1 MQHDIIFILYTDTK
15 MKKNLLIASIA
26 GVTALTGIAALI
38 WTSSAQAANET
49 LSTSSARTK
58 LQNVMKKRQ
67 KVANG
72 TSQEL
77 PGSWSGAMQ
86 GQWHGKRW
94 GEKGGLWFGMWGPG
108 MWEHFAENS
117 DITKAFA
124 ANDYNAF
131 VTALKADTNRPTDA
145 KTPTQE
151 EFTKMVAQYA
161 KHQARQAAIDAND
174 YDAFVKATTPTKD
187 EFTQIVA
194 KNTQHKAIKT
204 AIDNKDYNAFV
215 AALKA
220 DTNRPADAE
229 IPTQEEF
236 TKMLEKKAEKQQ
248 TTQTAN
254 K

>member
-38 WTSSAQAANET
+38 WTSSAQAANEN

-72 TSQEL
+72 TSQ
-77 PGSWSGAMQ
+77 

-94 GEKGGLWFGMWGPG
+94 GEKGGMWFGMWG
-108 MWEHFAENS
+108 HFAENS
-117 DITKAFA
+117 DITKALA

-194 KNTQHKAIKT
+194 QNAQHKAIKT

-215 AALKA
+215 TALKA
-220 DTNRPADAE
+220 DTNRPADAK

-236 TKMLEKKAEKQQ
+236 TKMLEKRAEKTQ
-248 TTQTAN
+248 TTETAN

>member
-1 MQHDIIFILYTDTK
+1 
-15 MKKNLLIASIA
+15 
-26 GVTALTGIAALI
+26 
-38 WTSSAQAANET
+38 
-49 LSTSSARTK
+49 
-58 LQNVMKKRQ
+58 
-67 KVANG
+67 
-72 TSQEL
+72 
-77 PGSWSGAMQ
+77 
-86 GQWHGKRW
+86 
-94 GEKGGLWFGMWGPG
+94 
-108 MWEHFAENS
+108 
-117 DITKAFA
+117 
-124 ANDYNAF
+124 
-131 VTALKADTNRPTDA
+131 
-145 KTPTQE
+145 
-151 EFTKMVAQYA
+151 MVAQYA